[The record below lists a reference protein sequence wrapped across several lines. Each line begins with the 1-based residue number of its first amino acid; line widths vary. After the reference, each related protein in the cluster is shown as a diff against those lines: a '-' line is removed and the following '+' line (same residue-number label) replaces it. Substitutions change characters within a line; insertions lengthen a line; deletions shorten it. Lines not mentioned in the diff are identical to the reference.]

1 MKRILIAVGCLAFV
15 QQQASAQAQWPERS
29 ITLVVAFPA
38 GGADD
43 ALGRLVAPKIAEGLG
58 QSVLVENIG
67 GRGGMV
73 GAADVAKSAPD
84 GYRILLGSSA
94 THALSQALYS
104 TPLYDAATDFEPVRL
119 LVQQPMAL
127 VARKNM
133 EANGLKE
140 FVSRIKADGLRYG
153 SAGTGSATH
162 IACARLN
169 AEVGGKAI
177 HVPYNGGGPAMKDLA
192 AGKIDFFCPVITIAI
207 SPVTRHIVKAIAT
220 LGPSRSPAL
229 PEVPSAVEQG
239 LGDFTATTWFA
250 IFAPKGTPPIAIQTI
265 NRAAAAALN
274 DSKVREQLRA
284 IGADAVAPESGS
296 PEHLR
301 AFLEKE
307 IAKYKAAVKNGG
319 ISIQ

>member
-1 MKRILIAVGCLAFV
+1 MKWILIVAGCLAFL
-15 QQQASAQAQWPERS
+15 QPSTAQAQWPERS

-43 ALGRLVAPKIAEGLG
+43 ALARFVAPKMAEVLG
-58 QSVLVENIG
+58 QSVSIENIG

-73 GAADVAKSAPD
+73 GGADVAKSSPD
-84 GYRILLGSSA
+84 GYRILFGSSA

-104 TPLYDAATDFEPVRL
+104 TPLYDASADFEPVRL

-127 VARKNM
+127 VARKDM

-140 FVSRIKADGLRYG
+140 FVSRMKVGSLRYG
-153 SAGTGSATH
+153 SAGIGSATH

-169 AEVGGKAI
+169 AEVGGKAT
-177 HVPYNGGGPAMKDLA
+177 HVPYEGGGPAMKDLV

-207 SPVTRHIVKAIAT
+207 PPVTKQAVKAIAI
-220 LGPSRSPAL
+220 LGSLRSQAL

-250 IFAPKGTPPIAIQTI
+250 IFAPKGTPLASIQTI
-265 NRAAAAALN
+265 NRAAAAALS
-274 DSKVREQLRA
+274 DSKVRGQLRA
-284 IGADAVAPESGS
+284 IGADAVGPESGS
-296 PEHLR
+296 PEHLKG
-301 AFLEKE
+301 FLEKE
-307 IAKYKAAVKNGG
+307 IAKYKAAVKNSG
-319 ISIQ
+319 ISVQ